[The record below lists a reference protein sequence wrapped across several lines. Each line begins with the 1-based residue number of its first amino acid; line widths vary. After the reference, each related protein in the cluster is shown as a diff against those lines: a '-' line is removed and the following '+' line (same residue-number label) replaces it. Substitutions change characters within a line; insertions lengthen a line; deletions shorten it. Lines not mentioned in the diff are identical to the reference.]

1 MAQTPPSESRL
12 ASKPVSRRAG
22 CILFLVAG
30 LLILGAGG
38 YLLAG
43 FLGVHIPGFNG
54 LSSQPPITTTSLHII
69 TSYRGADI
77 TIIST
82 QQAAGFQDDPNTA
95 SDGMV
100 RLKLLANNA
109 TTTAITWD
117 YSSAAALLVPGKGVV
132 APVYGQFL
140 VNLAPGASRT
150 NTLDFPVP
158 SNLAVSQLA
167 LRLGSANEA
176 QLAIP
181 LKPNA
186 SASSFQP
193 KITPLNG
200 ALLYFG
206 LNYTLKSAAT
216 GLSIPGQ
223 QAARGMQYLT
233 LTISVDNTLSQE
245 AIPGS
250 PFTYARLKTG
260 SSSTLAPLSS
270 TLPVSFQTGAA
281 GVTGTIT
288 FLVPQNSASYSLIF
302 LPQPHDSGDQ
312 ASTNFSLA

>member
-1 MAQTPPSESRL
+1 MAQIPPAESSL
-12 ASKPVSRRAG
+12 TSKPGSRRIG

-43 FLGVHIPGFNG
+43 LLGMHIPGFNG
-54 LSSQPPITTTSLHII
+54 LSSQPPITTTPLHIT

-82 QQAAGFQDDPNTA
+82 QQAAGFQNDPNTA

-109 TTTAITWD
+109 TTAAITWD

-140 VNLAPGASRT
+140 VSLAPGKSQT

-158 SNLAVSQLA
+158 SNVAVSQLA

-176 QLAIP
+176 QFEVP
-181 LKPNA
+181 LKQNA
-186 SASSFQP
+186 VARGFQP
-193 KITPLNG
+193 KNTPLNG

-216 GLSIPGQ
+216 GLSLPGQ
-223 QAARGMQYLT
+223 QAARGMQFLT

-260 SSSTLAPLSS
+260 SSTIAPLFS

-302 LPQPHDSGDQ
+302 LPQPQDSGDQ